1 MLKKAGVAV
10 GIATAALLAI
20 TPLAFA
26 DEDGGDGGHGNGA
39 HFQFLP
45 GVQDHVFSHPY
56 KYCNK
61 SEYEGVA
68 NYYSHDQENSDSH
81 DGDCDQTNEAH
92 GFDD

>member
-1 MLKKAGVAV
+1 VLKKAGVAV

-26 DEDGGDGGHGNGA
+26 DEDSPSGDGHGA
-39 HFQFLP
+39 HFQLMP

-56 KYCNK
+56 KFCNK
-61 SEYEGVA
+61 SEYEGVK
-68 NYYSHDQENSDSH
+68 NYHSHDQENNDSH
-81 DGDCDQTNEAH
+81 DGDCDQENEAH